1 VTVKLRNVSGAPLHL
16 GSPEG
21 RLVDSDEVIEVKGSL
36 AKEQPDDAVVV
47 GEGDAARAYPTG
59 TWAVVTTSKENG

>member
-21 RLVDSDEVIEVKGSL
+21 RLVDRDEVIEVKGNL
-36 AKEQPDDAVVV
+36 AKKQPDDAVVI
-47 GEGDAARAYPTG
+47 GEGADARAYPTG
-59 TWAVVTTSKENG
+59 TWAVVTTKENG